1 MSFIGASAPF
11 IGASAPFIGASLAKN
26 TGIEDAFAFHNNAG
40 VAAIGDG
47 HGGKGTHGVSISH
60 YACEESI
67 ATLSAMHVISGEVDP
82 TTFYEKLPKLFA
94 DIHDEYLQS
103 RVLGQGIALVHG
115 IPMNNNI
122 YVRGGT
128 TLTVAVHN
136 VFQGRPY
143 LVTANVG
150 DSEAYIFSVKD
161 GVYRAKELTV
171 VHEPTSQ
178 SEYFRVQKLGHMAG
192 HFVYHTQGAK
202 TVAGHLPIFEPDG
215 TPVVYQKTF
224 EPYKVAAEKYRQIR
238 QEMMAY
244 VKGSPEYEDLYA
256 RALLL
261 GKEYGRTK
269 HAHETSHDS
278 RRDVCT
284 VRGDRSAYIM
294 FEANHSDNEHKLAVT
309 RAIGDYYGKNR
320 GLTTEPHVQLTWL
333 DEEDLG
339 DKAVLFMGTD
349 GVFDCYDTE
358 DLAKIV
364 LESDPSTLLTKFRAK
379 GDEIFGE
386 ADDITYVV
394 KQLK

>member
-1 MSFIGASAPF
+1 MR
-11 IGASAPFIGASLAKN
+11 
-26 TGIEDAFAFHNNAG
+26 D
-40 VAAIGDG
+40 
-47 HGGKGTHGVSISH
+47 
-60 YACEESI
+60 
-67 ATLSAMHVISGEVDP
+67 
-82 TTFYEKLPKLFA
+82 
-94 DIHDEYLQS
+94 
-103 RVLGQGIALVHG
+103 
-115 IPMNNNI
+115 NI

-128 TLTVAVHN
+128 TLTVAIQGTY
-136 VFQGRPY
+136 QGRPY

-150 DSEAYIFSVKD
+150 DSEAYLFSVKD
-161 GVYRAKELTV
+161 GVYHVKELTV

-192 HFVYHTQGAK
+192 HFVYHTQGAT

-215 TPVVYQKTF
+215 TPIVYQKTF
-224 EPYKVAAEKYRQIR
+224 EPYKETAEKYRQIR
-238 QEMMAY
+238 QEMISY
-244 VKGSPEYEDLYA
+244 TKGSAEYEELYA

-261 GKEYGRTK
+261 GKEYTRTK
-269 HAHETSHDS
+269 REHETSLDS

-339 DKAVLFMGTD
+339 DKAVLFMATD
-349 GVFDCYDTE
+349 GVFDCYHVE

-364 LESDPSTLLTKFRAK
+364 LESDPSTFMEQFRTKAE
-379 GDEIFGE
+379 EIFGE